1 MSRLAPSPQARSAD
15 PADAIRSAIAAHGLW
30 KTRFRVAIR
39 DRDRLPDIA
48 LVRDETA
55 CECGSWLEQE
65 CIAALRGTPA
75 HAEACRRHV
84 DVHRAAAWVVEL
96 LLEGKDAA
104 AAAALGHHGEF
115 TRASVGL
122 TTHLMRWQRGC

>member
-1 MSRLAPSPQARSAD
+1 MSRLAPFPQARPAGT
-15 PADAIRSAIAAHGLW
+15 ADAICSAIAAHGLW
-30 KTRFRVAIR
+30 KTRFRVALR

-55 CECGSWLEQE
+55 CECGEWLAHQ
-65 CIAALRGTPA
+65 CTAALRGTPA
-75 HAEACRRHV
+75 HAEACRLHI

-96 LLEGKDAA
+96 LLEGKDAT
-104 AAAALGHHGEF
+104 AAAALGHRGEF

-122 TTHLMRWQRGC
+122 TTHLMRWQRSC